1 MEYKVKKGDIYI
13 LKGPGKV
20 RVKRGRIEVVG
31 KSVKS
36 GEEVLVPLGKSI
48 PLEVKE
54 KSTLSVEVKKPGE
67 IKRIRERTI
76 PSSWDNLLSR
86 IVREKARTILV
97 LGEVDT
103 GKSFFATY
111 LANKLLGR
119 GVKPAVLDGDPGQ
132 SDIGIPGTLGLA
144 ALKKQVVFLNEARIS
159 AIYFVGSHSPGLH
172 FLPTIAGIKRLAEV
186 GLRKADTVIINTT
199 GWVQSDGG
207 RALKRAKIEILSPEI
222 IVLLQRTDE
231 LEHLIKSYPPKK
243 IVRIHVSKKAS
254 FTSEGE
260 RKKLRELPSTRYF
273 KGARKIRLSLER
285 IATDRCYFGS
295 GRKMKIPG
303 TLYAE
308 RLSGFEG
315 TLVVTKKPLPQEKLN
330 ELPKELGNIRN
341 IIAGDEKG
349 ILVGLLD
356 EKGNTLGMGRIEE
369 IDYQKKKI
377 LLLTP
382 VRDGGK
388 IRVIQFG
395 SLRITP
401 EGREAGFVS
410 PGYF

>member
-1 MEYKVKKGDIYI
+1 MEYKVKKSDIYI

-20 RVKRGRIEVVG
+20 RVKKGRIEAVG

-54 KSTLSVEVKKPGE
+54 KSVLAIEIKKPGE
-67 IKRIRERTI
+67 IIKIKERTI
-76 PSSWDNLLSR
+76 PSSWDNLVKR

-111 LANKLLGR
+111 LANKLLEQ
-119 GVKPAVLDGDPGQ
+119 GVKPAVLDGDSGQ
-132 SDIGIPGTLGLA
+132 SDVGIPGTLGLA
-144 ALKKQVVFLNEARIS
+144 ALKKQVVFLTEAGIS
-159 AIYFVGSHSPGLH
+159 ASYFVGSHSPGLH
-172 FLPTIAGIKRLAEV
+172 FLPTIVGIKRLVEA
-186 GLRKADTVIINTT
+186 GLKKANTVIINTT

-207 RALKRAKIEILSPEI
+207 RALKRAKIEILYPEI

-231 LEHLIKSYPPKK
+231 LEHLVKGYASKK
-243 IVRIHVSKKAS
+243 IVRINVSKKAS
-254 FTSEGE
+254 FTSAED

-285 IATDRCYFGS
+285 IATDRCYFGT
-295 GRKMKIPG
+295 GKEMKIPG

-315 TLVVTKKPLPQEKLN
+315 ILVVTQKFFSQEKLKK
-330 ELPKELGNIRN
+330 LRKELGNIRN
-341 IIAGDEKG
+341 IIAGKERG

-356 EKGNTLGMGRIEE
+356 GKGDTLGMGRIEK
-369 IDYQKKKI
+369 IDYKRKEV
-377 LLLTP
+377 LLTTP
-382 VRDGGK
+382 VKNGKK

-395 SLRITP
+395 SLKITP